1 MRAAKVAGW
10 EHPALQSNEGTPGRS
25 REWEKESLPSERSAN
40 IVLRDKKQRRT
51 DCFTVGGGAGYL
63 DAELMRSGLQIGGCI
78 EHSPCMAQQYDA
90 NTNGAEVGFACC
102 AMRSGNAAGAQQ
114 QQQAPNKNKTETAR
128 FSWGLVGLCCFLP
141 LSTSGVPAAVLTS
154 GRTGHRGWE
163 WGDEQMAPAHACD
176 ICGVAHNAKGR
187 PFASLEAVDAHM
199 RDAHGLRT
207 LDEQEGIE
215 STQYLSDLLNILDET
230 KFPAEMWKNIMPHL
244 QQLERLLTHGG
255 GSGIID
261 ALEVLVKPQVKT
273 TRPSKADPPLAM
285 PDYFSGRHTKPSIV
299 GDYAVGGHNHTCA
312 QRLLNDSVSSSC
324 QCLRYLQAHPDAH
337 SPKLGKRSASFLTP
351 ELF

>member
-1 MRAAKVAGW
+1 
-10 EHPALQSNEGTPGRS
+10 
-25 REWEKESLPSERSAN
+25 
-40 IVLRDKKQRRT
+40 
-51 DCFTVGGGAGYL
+51 
-63 DAELMRSGLQIGGCI
+63 
-78 EHSPCMAQQYDA
+78 
-90 NTNGAEVGFACC
+90 
-102 AMRSGNAAGAQQ
+102 
-114 QQQAPNKNKTETAR
+114 
-128 FSWGLVGLCCFLP
+128 
-141 LSTSGVPAAVLTS
+141 
-154 GRTGHRGWE
+154 
-163 WGDEQMAPAHACD
+163 MAPAHACD

-187 PFASLEAVDAHM
+187 PFASLKAVDAHM

-215 STQYLSDLLNILDET
+215 CTQYLSDLLNILNET

-337 SPKLGKRSASFLTP
+337 SPKLGKRSASFFDARTLLNKLGVQVRSLSAARSSQHGRSMKGLRIALSMQNSQTP
-351 ELF
+351 SRV